1 MRERPNR
8 RAWKARE
15 AQASVGSNPTPS
27 ATKFNTNL
35 LMASLEI
42 FQADIDGIVR
52 RRPALL
58 DAALQRKVLVTGGSG
73 FVGRWLISALCR
85 RCEILELRNLVTSV
99 SRSTPEWQ
107 QRLVDKGLLN
117 VVTHDIREQFP
128 GSIDAH
134 GFIFH
139 CATPASARVNSD
151 DPSGMYATIC
161 DGAKNVINYC
171 ERYSSR
177 VINLSSGAVYGEQLA
192 TTEQLSEDGI
202 EARNPRLPDSA
213 YHQGKHAAEAA
224 FDRAFE
230 QSALSVVHARLFAF
244 VAPYLPL
251 NAHFAVG
258 NFILDA
264 INQRQIEIK
273 GDARV
278 LRSYMYGTDLLEW
291 LLKIGVSGMSGRAYN
306 IGSAEAISIGDLA
319 RLVQEIAQSPFEVSD
334 VGCPDLSQPP
344 HRYVPSVE
352 RAQVELGLRITV
364 PIASA
369 ISRTIKWARLNQKTP
384 DV

>member
-1 MRERPNR
+1 
-8 RAWKARE
+8 
-15 AQASVGSNPTPS
+15 
-27 ATKFNTNL
+27 
-35 LMASLEI
+35 
-42 FQADIDGIVR
+42 
-52 RRPALL
+52 
-58 DAALQRKVLVTGGSG
+58 
-73 FVGRWLISALCR
+73 
-85 RCEILELRNLVTSV
+85 
-99 SRSTPEWQ
+99 
-107 QRLVDKGLLN
+107 
-117 VVTHDIREQFP
+117 
-128 GSIDAH
+128 
-134 GFIFH
+134 
-139 CATPASARVNSD
+139 
-151 DPSGMYATIC
+151 
-161 DGAKNVINYC
+161 
-171 ERYSSR
+171 
-177 VINLSSGAVYGEQLA
+177 
-192 TTEQLSEDGI
+192 
-202 EARNPRLPDSA
+202 
-213 YHQGKHAAEAA
+213 
-224 FDRAFE
+224 
-230 QSALSVVHARLFAF
+230 
-244 VAPYLPL
+244 LPL